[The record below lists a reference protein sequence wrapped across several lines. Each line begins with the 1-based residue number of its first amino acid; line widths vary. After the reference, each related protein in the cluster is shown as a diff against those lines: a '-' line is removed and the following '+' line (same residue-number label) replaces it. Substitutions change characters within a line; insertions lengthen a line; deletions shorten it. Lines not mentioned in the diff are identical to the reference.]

1 MDPQPSACIKVIV
14 NEYFYS
20 SYLSAIVVLES
31 VTALTGHYL
40 IPASKSF
47 LLLDLHSCWTWSCY
61 LSVLMAAV
69 FFARPVQKSWGF
81 LVSSDILLAV
91 SFV

>member
-1 MDPQPSACIKVIV
+1 
-14 NEYFYS
+14 
-20 SYLSAIVVLES
+20 
-31 VTALTGHYL
+31 
-40 IPASKSF
+40 
-47 LLLDLHSCWTWSCY
+47 
-61 LSVLMAAV
+61 MAAV